1 MNHGFKLHSDG
12 TLEIT
17 IPKGVKVS
25 RVLVQEEMSQNGAL
39 YYSDGLMEQYK
50 WERDIAIS
58 QLKDLGYELGEKPRK
73 SDVPDTNIGDMISR
87 QAAIDAVKFGIT
99 YAKAVDKNTGEVIN
113 LFEESNEELKKAAE
127 RIKNLPSA
135 DVGNMI
141 SKQQLLDDLKEMC
154 IISFWE
160 ANEHSEECYQ
170 DIYRY
175 IESMSSAQPEQ
186 FKSCKNCIHLGHAYM
201 MPCKNCRRNQMM
213 PDWHEVETERREE

>member
-17 IPKGVKVS
+17 MPKGVKVG
-25 RVLVQEEMSQNGAL
+25 RVLVKEEGTQDGAL

-73 SDVPDTNIGDMISR
+73 SDVPGTNDGNL
-87 QAAIDAVKFGIT
+87 IDK
-99 YAKAVDKNTGEVIN
+99 
-113 LFEESNEELKKAAE
+113 E
-127 RIKNLPSA
+127 R
-135 DVGNMI
+135 
-141 SKQQLLDDLKEMC
+141 LLDDLKEMC

-175 IESMSSAQPEQ
+175 IESMPSAQPERWSTCFDCPLSHGCHVINGCTNEQ
-186 FKSCKNCIHLGHAYM
+186 AMQYAGKIPDDCPVNKISAEPEWKNGNWIKNIERFGDNAYH
-201 MPCKNCRRNQMM
+201 CSQCGAVLEKDDLEWRNNYYCYHCGSKM
-213 PDWHEVETERREE
+213 ER

>member
-58 QLKDLGYELGEKPRK
+58 HLKDLGYELGEKPRK
-73 SDVPDTNIGDMISR
+73 SDVLGTN
-87 QAAIDAVKFGIT
+87 
-99 YAKAVDKNTGEVIN
+99 
-113 LFEESNEELKKAAE
+113 
-127 RIKNLPSA
+127 
-135 DVGNMI
+135 VGNLI
-141 SKQQLLDDLKEMC
+141 DKERLLDDLKEMC

-175 IESMSSAQPEQ
+175 IESMSSAQPERKKGEWIDYTDEGYVECP
-186 FKSCKNCIHLGHAYM
+186 FCHNATNCDGNKDELHYCFSCGAEL
-201 MPCKNCRRNQMM
+201 R
-213 PDWHEVETERREE
+213 